1 MEKQRDPAAQARMAA
16 KVAVDKLE
24 ARLADTNSN
33 RLKFYLEINGEAFTL
48 VLAAAGYWVY
58 QAMQERQLGDTRLG
72 IIEHDDGEGHW
83 IAHQEHLGK
92 VREGHFSNAPAA
104 VVYLYS
110 RYMRRSHR
118 INIPR
123 KIETFR
129 WSGPEQ
135 PRDLEDR
142 RVDQEARKLV
152 SHARDQGGTLEMALE
167 DFRDFD
173 PSLVGEMGERVL
185 NRAQDLDGE
194 GAASA
199 PRRRYR
205 SSLNPYRRGDY

>member
-1 MEKQRDPAAQARMAA
+1 MNSTKSGSFTPEKSVVTPATPVADSGAPPADLAGLREWKASRNPSSIIADKVATLRERLADPNTPPAAIPGLEAAIRRVEKQRDPAAQARMAA

-24 ARLADTNSN
+24 ARLAAEGAQD
-33 RLKFYLEINGEAFTL
+33 KLEAR
-48 VLAAAGYWVY
+48 LAALA
-58 QAMQERQLGDTRLG
+58 
-72 IIEHDDGEGHW
+72 
-83 IAHQEHLGK
+83 
-92 VREGHFSNAPAA
+92 
-104 VVYLYS
+104 
-110 RYMRRSHR
+110 
-118 INIPR
+118 
-123 KIETFR
+123 
-129 WSGPEQ
+129 
-135 PRDLEDR
+135 EDR
-142 RVDQEARKLV
+142 RVDQEARKLL

-194 GAASA
+194 VATSA

>member
-1 MEKQRDPAAQARMAA
+1 MAA

-58 QAMQERQLGDTRLG
+58 QGDTRLG
-72 IIEHDDGEGHW
+72 NIEHDDDKGWKARSEKSGHW
-83 IAHQEHLGK
+83 TLAGRQLP
-92 VREGHFSNAPAA
+92 REVTFANAPDA
-104 VVYLYS
+104 VAHLYS
-110 RYMRRSHR
+110 LYMRRSHR

-142 RVDQEARKLV
+142 RVDEEAHKLL
-152 SHARDQGGTLEMALE
+152 SHAHDQSGTLESALA

-173 PSLVGEMGERVL
+173 PSLLGEMGERVL

-194 GAASA
+194 VATSA